1 MFINSLTKKIKNL
14 TKLTQRSI
22 TRSYLFKTPKN
33 NFTIKVDSE
42 NSDPDFNPQSTKMPN
57 SDSEEI
63 KITEMEFTEE
73 NLQNLQEELKNIVKN
88 NKIVLF
94 MKGSP
99 DMPLCGYSRFI
110 AEVLKFYDVQEYSFV
125 NVLSNEELRPA
136 IKSFSD
142 WPTFPQLYV
151 DGEFIGG
158 SDIVMDHHQDGSIK
172 DILGLEG

>member
-1 MFINSLTKKIKNL
+1 M
-14 TKLTQRSI
+14 
-22 TRSYLFKTPKN
+22 
-33 NFTIKVDSE
+33 KVDEE
-42 NSDPDFNPQSTKMPN
+42 NSDPDFNPKSSKVPN

-63 KITEMEFTEE
+63 KITEIEFSEE
-73 NLQNLQEELKNIVKN
+73 KLQNLQEELKNITKN
-88 NKIVLF
+88 NKITLF

-125 NVLSNEELRPA
+125 NVLGHEELRGA
-136 IKSFSD
+136 IKEFSD

-158 SDIVMDHHQDGSIK
+158 SDIVMDHHQDGSMK
-172 DILGLEG
+172 DILAREG